1 MRLLILRFMR
11 ISFLLLLVSFS
22 FFTLAQPCGSG
33 GVGSLPTPIKCF
45 EIVSILVDACDGNNE
60 GQNEMIRLKIGSNPL
75 LIGGFSVP
83 AFVTG
88 NANWG
93 AGSSNLWRGF
103 CNYNASSLAK
113 IASINSAITNAGRC
127 GKLIPLN
134 NNQSVPANGELLI
147 ITSTDF
153 NPTAQSFTNLTDT
166 LYVVLQC
173 SGNTAGHFANHGTSS
188 TRRLILNH
196 TSCSDT
202 VIYNRVNLLKQD
214 QTPGAEDGGA
224 VNFSYSGGATYV
236 NNGCAIPITPIIF
249 DAGTTN
255 LNYCPNQSVN
265 LSGTVS
271 GTNCYFWEAKNKSD
285 GSFSDSS
292 ILNPVFTISSN
303 ASGLVTLYLK
313 INNACGQTKDSVSF
327 LVGSNSSNIYAG
339 NDTVLC
345 SGSSISF
352 NPTISTGSVKW
363 YTTGLGTFSNSN
375 QANTIYSPSSSEL
388 GNTKIILEH
397 TGSCGKSFDTV
408 NVNFIAKPNPA
419 FAIPSGQIC
428 KGAAPFSLIP
438 ITNGGQ
444 FYGNHL
450 QGNSFNPIMNGDF
463 NIKYLVGNLGCL
475 DSSSQ
480 IISVIEIPDATF
492 TIPVSS
498 ICAGSEAIT
507 LTPSVTGGVFSGV
520 GVVGNTFNPTSG
532 GNYTVK
538 YVVNN
543 GACKDSTSRIIQ
555 VLPKPVPA
563 FSPALF
569 RVCEGSSLIAL
580 NPLVPGGVFT
590 GSSFLTGNNFNP
602 LMAGTYNLVYTV
614 QENGCLDSST
624 QQILV
629 DPKPNPNFTIEDTLF
644 CEGDSPVDLIP
655 LTQGGIFES
664 NGILVSNARFS
675 PSKFGMYVVKYKIAK
690 GTCSDSSQNTVR
702 VIENPTSSFSY
713 YPQFALVNEPVQF
726 TYTGVKATSF
736 AWEFGEPTL
745 GTSDLQNPQFAFPKS
760 GLFSVKLTA
769 INEVCSA
776 ESSQDIT
783 INDADSLFVP
793 NVFTPNGDSLN
804 DSFGAIGYGIKEY
817 TMMIY
822 NRWGDLLF
830 TSYHINQKWDGT
842 FNGKAS
848 PDGVYF
854 FIISASSNSGRNYN
868 MNGTLQ
874 ILR

>member
-1 MRLLILRFMR
+1 MRIFIFLILA
-11 ISFLLLLVSFS
+11 FLS
-22 FFTLAQPCGSG
+22 FFTFAQPCGSG
-33 GVGSLPTPIKCF
+33 GGGSLPIPTKCF

-75 LIGGFSVP
+75 LISGFSVP

-113 IASINSAITNAGRC
+113 IASINAAITNAGRC

-153 NPTAQSFTNLTDT
+153 NPTAQSFTNLMDT

-214 QTPGAEDGGA
+214 QTLGAEDGGA

-265 LSGTVS
+265 LSGTVT
-271 GTNCYFWEAKNKSD
+271 GTNCYFWEAKNKGD
-285 GSFSDSS
+285 GSYSDSS

-339 NDTVLC
+339 NDTILC

-375 QANTIYSPSSSEL
+375 QANTIYSPSNNEF
-388 GNTKIILEH
+388 GNTKIILELS
-397 TGSCGKSFDTV
+397 GSCGKSFDTL
-408 NVNFIAKPNPA
+408 NVNFIAKPNPN
-419 FAIPSGQIC
+419 FTTPSGQIC
-428 KGAAPFSLIP
+428 KGSAPFAIVP
-438 ITNGGQ
+438 IINGGQ
-444 FYGNHL
+444 FYGSYLTGNL
-450 QGNSFNPIMNGDF
+450 FNPLLNGNFTIKYVVGNS
-463 NIKYLVGNLGCL
+463 GCL
-475 DSSSQ
+475 DSSVQ
-480 IISVIEIPDATF
+480 TISVSDLPNPNF
-492 TIPVSS
+492 TLPVSS
-498 ICAGSEAIT
+498 ICAGSKAIL
-507 LTPSVTGGVFSGV
+507 LTPSTTGGIFSGI
-520 GVVGNTFNPTSG
+520 GIVGNTFDPTTG
-532 GNYTVK
+532 GNYSIK
-538 YVVNN
+538 YVITN
-543 GACKDSTSRIIQ
+543 GTCKDSASRTIQ
-555 VLPKPVPA
+555 VFDKPVPT
-563 FSPALF
+563 FSPTAT
-569 RVCEGSSLIAL
+569 RVCEGSPLIPL
-580 NPLVPGGVFT
+580 NPFAAGGNFT
-590 GSSFLTGNNFNP
+590 GSQYITGNQFNP
-602 LMAGTYNLVYTV
+602 QWPGTYTLVHTV
-614 QENGCLDSST
+614 QENGCVDSST

-629 DPKPNPNFTIEDTLF
+629 DQKPNPNFTLEDTLF
-644 CEGDSPVDLIP
+644 CEGDSPVDLTP
-655 LTQGGIFES
+655 LEQGGTFENNGNILS
-664 NGILVSNARFS
+664 NGRFS
-675 PSKFGMYVVKYKIAK
+675 PSKFGLFNIKYKISI
-690 GTCSDSSQNTVR
+690 GTCTDSSQKMVR
-702 VIENPTSSFSY
+702 VIENPISSFIFS
-713 YPQFALVNEPVQF
+713 PQIALVNEPVQF
-726 TYTGVKATSF
+726 TYTGKGATGF
-736 AWEFGEPTL
+736 EWEFGNPIF
-745 GTSDLQNPQFAFPKS
+745 GTSILQNPLFAFPKS
-760 GLFSVKLTA
+760 GQFSVKLTVQ
-769 INEVCSA
+769 NELCFA
-776 ESSQDIT
+776 ESIQEIT

-793 NVFTPNGDSLN
+793 NVFTPNSDSLN
-804 DSFGAIGYGIKEY
+804 DSFGAVGHGIKEY
-817 TMMIY
+817 SMMIY
-822 NRWGDLLF
+822 NRWGDLLY
-830 TSYHINQKWDGT
+830 TSYHINHKWDGT
-842 FNGKAS
+842 FHEKDC

-854 FIISASSNSGRNYN
+854 FIINATSNRGRKYNLSGTVHLIR
-868 MNGTLQ
+868 
-874 ILR
+874 